1 MSKLEAVFSLQRLPC
16 ADVLVGIRMV
26 FYGQLSGQR
35 WNTLGLLYESG
46 FQQGQ
51 GHGINTASFLKVALI
66 Y

>member
-16 ADVLVGIRMV
+16 ADVLVGIWMV

-46 FQQGQ
+46 FLRGKDN
-51 GHGINTASFLKVALI
+51 GSIMPDP
-66 Y
+66 